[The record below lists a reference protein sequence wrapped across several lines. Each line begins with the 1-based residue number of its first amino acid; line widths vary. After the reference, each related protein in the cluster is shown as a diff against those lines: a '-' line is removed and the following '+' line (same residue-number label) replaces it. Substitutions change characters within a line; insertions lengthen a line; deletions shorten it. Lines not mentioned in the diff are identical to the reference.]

1 MRVTIRISGEHAQA
15 AAQTLTE
22 KIGLPVGIPDG
33 QPGAVAM
40 KDGKAEVLL
49 GVNASHFNSIVA
61 PALAPMIRLDNN
73 PAGIFSPDAAWD
85 GRGGVLDL
93 KAI

>member
-1 MRVTIRISGEHAQA
+1 M
-15 AAQTLTE
+15 
-22 KIGLPVGIPDG
+22 
-33 QPGAVAM
+33 
-40 KDGKAEVLL
+40 
-49 GVNASHFNSIVA
+49 NASHFNSIVA
-61 PALAPMIRLDNN
+61 PALAPMIRFDNN